1 VNLDV
6 KVNVPQ
12 VVTVAVNT
20 LSNCRGLRAPVS
32 NCRGLRAPGNC
43 HD

>member
-1 VNLDV
+1 MNLDV
-6 KVNVPQ
+6 TVNVPQ
-12 VVTVAVNT
+12 VVTVTVKA
-20 LSNCRGLRAPVS
+20 LS